1 MLLFDSLKLAM
12 GNTLDQKG
20 LALDKLFS
28 TLVEH
33 SDRKNGQQRVGH
45 ITPAEF
51 LSLRKIQY
59 LCLCTMLCIQCI
71 GQSDHLLNMASSVL
85 TAFFSNRSF

>member
-20 LALDKLFS
+20 LALDKLCS

-33 SDRKNGQQRVGH
+33 SDRKNGQKPVGH
-45 ITPAEF
+45 ITPADF

-59 LCLCTMLCIQCI
+59 LCLYTMLCIHCT
-71 GQSDHLLNMASSVL
+71 GQSDHHLNMGSSVL
-85 TAFFSNRSF
+85 TAFFPNRSF